1 MRTVDALYRL
11 EAVVLLLGAVL
22 VLMAIARRVLIPY
35 PIFLVIGGL
44 ILGFVPGV
52 PSVALDPEIVFLIF
66 LPPILWAAAYF
77 TSLRDFQ
84 ANIRPITLLAVGLVL
99 ATTAGVA
106 AVAHAI
112 VPGLG
117 WPAAF
122 VLGAIVS
129 PPDAVAATAIAR
141 RLRIPHRVVTILEGE
156 SLVND
161 AAALVLY
168 RAGVVAAVTGT
179 FVLKETLWLFV
190 LAAAGGV
197 AIGLA
202 VGYVTREALHHSED
216 SLVETAITLLVPYA
230 AWILAERI
238 HASAVLACVVGG
250 LYVGRGFST
259 AVAPTTRIQAR
270 AVWDLLIFVLNGVIF
285 VLIGL
290 QLRAIRDAGLIERP
304 GRLFLYGAVISAVAV
319 VIRLVWVPLA
329 AVIPRALSPAL
340 RRRDPMP
347 PWPVV
352 FLVAWT
358 GMRGIVSLAAALGLP
373 LTTASG
379 AAFPFRDEIIVITF
393 VAILAT
399 LVVQGL
405 TLSPLIRRL
414 GLRDDMTLE
423 LEEAHARQEAGRA
436 ALARLDDLAIR
447 PDAPPEDIARMRT
460 LYTQRVQRASVI
472 DPGVGAESA
481 RAQATVRRLRHE
493 TLSAERS
500 ALIALRDA
508 GAISDDVLHRLEQEL
523 DIEAMRI
530 GLGEERLPGHS
541 HG

>member
-1 MRTVDALYRL
+1 MDALYRL

-22 VLMAIARRVLIPY
+22 ILMAVARRVLIPY

-44 ILGFVPGV
+44 VLGFVPGAPAV
-52 PSVALDPEIVFLIF
+52 RLDPEIVFLIF

-84 ANIRPITLLAVGLVL
+84 ANLRPITLLAVGLVL

-129 PPDAVAATAIAR
+129 PPDAVAATAVAR

-168 RAGVVAAVTGT
+168 RAAVVATVTGA
-179 FVLKETLWLFV
+179 FGAKEMLWQFV

-202 VGYVTREALHHSED
+202 VGYVTREALHHADD

-230 AWILAERI
+230 AWILAERL
-238 HASAVLACVVGG
+238 HTSAVLACVVGG
-250 LYVGRGFST
+250 IYVRRGFST
-259 AVAPTTRIQAR
+259 AVPPATRIRAR
-270 AVWDLLIFVLNGVIF
+270 AVWDLLVFVLNGVIF

-290 QLRAIRDAGLIERP
+290 QLRAIRDAGLVETP
-304 GRLFLYGAVISAVAV
+304 GRLVMYGAVISAVAIG
-319 VIRLVWVPLA
+319 IRLVWVPLA
-329 AVIPRALSPAL
+329 AVIPRLVSPAL
-340 RRRDPMP
+340 QRRDPMP
-347 PWPVV
+347 PWSAV
-352 FLVAWT
+352 FLLAWT

-373 LTTASG
+373 LATASG
-379 AAFPFRDEIIVITF
+379 TPFPSRDQIIVVTF
-393 VAILAT
+393 EVILAT
-399 LVVQGL
+399 LVLQGL

-414 GLRDDMTLE
+414 RLGDDTSLE

-436 ALARLDDLAIR
+436 ALARLDDLAA
-447 PDAPPEDIARMRT
+447 APGAPREDIERMRT
-460 LYTQRVQRASVI
+460 LYTQRVQRASSI
-472 DPGVGAESA
+472 DPGASAGSA
-481 RAQATVRRLRHE
+481 RAQAALRRLRHE
-493 TLSAERS
+493 TLSAERR
-500 ALIALRDA
+500 ALIALRDD
-508 GAISDDVLHRLEQEL
+508 GVISDDILHRLEQEL